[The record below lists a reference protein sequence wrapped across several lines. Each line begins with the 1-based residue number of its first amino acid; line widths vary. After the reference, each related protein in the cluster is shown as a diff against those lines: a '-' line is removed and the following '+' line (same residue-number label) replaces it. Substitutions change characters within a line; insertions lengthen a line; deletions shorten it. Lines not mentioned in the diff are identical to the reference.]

1 MQHVYLTGVHMQ
13 CFPWRMQHVY
23 LPGVHMQCFPSCG
36 NVGYTFQWGIPGV
49 LTSDLLLALVRV
61 RVCPCLL

>member
-1 MQHVYLTGVHMQ
+1 MQ